1 VLVDDDGDAVRPRLV
16 LRERGQALVE
26 FALVFPIIV
35 LVVISGV
42 EIGRAVNDYNT
53 LVNAARQGARVAA
66 VNQISAHTEC
76 DESRPVE
83 DPLNAHWSIWGCV
96 MAAGAPALNINS
108 GDVSVAYSAPS
119 GTTLDC
125 SVTLHVGC
133 IAAVTV
139 VYQYTPA
146 TGLASTLIHSI
157 TMSATSQMP
166 IERVFP

>member
-1 VLVDDDGDAVRPRLV
+1 VFFDDDGDAVRGPLHRW
-16 LRERGQALVE
+16 ERGQALAE
-26 FALVFPIIV
+26 FALVFPFIV
-35 LVVISGV
+35 LVVISGI

-53 LVNAARQGARVAA
+53 IVNAARQGARVAA
-66 VNQISAHTEC
+66 VNQISTHTEC
-76 DESRPVE
+76 NESRPVE

-96 MAAGAPALNINS
+96 MAAAPALSIQS
-108 GDVSVAYSAPS
+108 SDVSVTYTAPS

-125 SVTLHVGC
+125 TGTLHIGC

-139 VYQYTPA
+139 VYHYAPA
-146 TGLASTLIHSI
+146 TPLAGTVIHSI